1 MGFFDSSSSSSTSY
15 QTNNIKKDAVTGND
29 SQSVYADAGA
39 NVNVSDRGAING
51 ALNFAGASNA
61 GAFDLVRANDAATGK
76 NYERLL
82 STTSTA
88 LTGILNGTAATQNFI
103 ASTQAAAKGTL
114 DSRTIMVLGLAVA
127 AVLGFGLMRGRE

>member
-15 QTNNIKKDAVTGND
+15 QTNNIKKDAVTGNG

-39 NVNVSDRGAING
+39 NVSVSDQGAI
-51 ALNFAGASNA
+51 L
-61 GAFDLVRANDAATGK
+61 GAFDLVKANDVTGGK
-76 NYERLL
+76 NYEKLL

-103 ASTQAAAKGTL
+103 ASTQATAKGTL
-114 DSRTIMVLGLAVA
+114 DSKTIMILAGLAVA
-127 AVLGFGLMRGRE
+127 AVLGFGFLRGRA